1 MFETSDDAGLVAMI
15 EETTRDEAAAG
26 ARRAAAIAELVSR
39 RVGDDANDPRAWWAC
54 DLWDSAAAEIA
65 AAMNISHRKASGQMR
80 IAETLRDRLP
90 GVAELFRQGRL
101 SSRVVSAITWRT
113 RLITDEQVW
122 ARIDAALEQRAQ
134 QWGPLADEKLTA
146 LVDALVL
153 RFDPDAVV
161 ASRAEARTRDFSVGH
176 YDDEAGVRSIW
187 GKLLAPD
194 AAVLDKKVSA
204 MAATVCD
211 NDPRSAGER
220 RADAVG
226 ALANGNNH
234 LVARADRRLV
244 PRTLNSPRR
253 SPRWWSTWSPTRLP
267 STARVPPRSPANPR
281 VRADAGTAILSG
293 TEVLPTPLL
302 AGLLRSGA
310 KLRPLCAR
318 SEDPEPRYR
327 PSNSLANFVRA
338 RDLTCRFPG
347 CTTPAERCDIDH
359 VVPYPIGW
367 THAANLVCLC
377 RKHHHLK
384 TFWTG
389 DWALTLLPD
398 GAAIWTSPTGRT
410 YTTHPGSRSHFPQWD
425 TTTGGLPPPR
435 QSETFSAG
443 RGLMMPRRSRTRAAE
458 RAARIKAEREHK

>member
-1 MFETSDDAGLVAMI
+1 MFESSDDAGLVAVI

-26 ARRAAAIAELVSR
+26 ARRIVAIAELVAR
-39 RVGDDANDPRAWWAC
+39 RVGDDADDPRAWWAC
-54 DLWDSAAAEIA
+54 DLWDSAAAEVA

-80 IAETLRDRLP
+80 IAETLRDHLP
-90 GVAELFRQGRL
+90 AVAALFNQGRL
-101 SSRVVSAITWRT
+101 SVRVISAITWRT

-122 ARIDAALEQRAQ
+122 ARIDTAIADRAL
-134 QWGPLADEKLTA
+134 QWGPLAEDKLTDA
-146 LVDALVL
+146 LDALVL
-153 RFDPDAVV
+153 RFDPDAVI
-161 ASRAEARTRDFSVGH
+161 ASSAEARTRDFSVGH

-187 GKLLAPD
+187 GKLLAAD

-211 NDPRSAGER
+211 NDPRSPGER
-220 RADAVG
+220 RADALG
-226 ALANGNNH
+226 ALANGNDH
-234 LVARADRRLV
+234 LPCACG
-244 PRTLNSPRR
+244 
-253 SPRWWSTWSPTRLP
+253 SPTC
-267 STARVPPRSPANPR
+267 PANAEQPAPKSSVVVHVVTDQTAVDGAR
-281 VRADAGTAILSG
+281 PASVAGQPARPADAGTAILSG
-293 TEVLPTPLL
+293 TEVMPTPLL
-302 AGLLRSGA
+302 ADLLRSGA

-410 YTTHPGSRSHFPQWD
+410 YTTHPGSRSHFPAVGHHHRRA
-425 TTTGGLPPPR
+425 TTPTAIRDIQRWQGFDDAPP
-435 QSETFSAG
+435 QSH
-443 RGLMMPRRSRTRAAE
+443 PRRRACGTHQSRTRTQ
-458 RAARIKAEREHK
+458 